1 MDYLFT
7 YGTLQD
13 AQVQIYVFGK
23 PLIGS
28 IDVLTGFQKTDAAVY
43 QRYPLVIKTNQQEH
57 EVEGVAYEVSEIDLK
72 KADIYE
78 TSAYKREKFQLKSGK
93 WAWVYV
99 ENSN

>member
-1 MDYLFT
+1 M
-7 YGTLQD
+7 
-13 AQVQIYVFGK
+13 QVQIYVFGK
-23 PLIGS
+23 PLMGS
-28 IDVLTGFQKTDAAVY
+28 NDILTGFQKMDGAVY
-43 QRYPLVIKTNQQEH
+43 ERYPLVTKTNQPEH
-57 EVEGVAYEVSEIDLK
+57 EVEGVAYEVSEMDLR

>member
-1 MDYLFT
+1 M
-7 YGTLQD
+7 
-13 AQVQIYVFGK
+13 QVQVYVFGK
-23 PLIGS
+23 PLTGS
-28 IDVLTGFQKTDAAVY
+28 KDVLTGFRKMNEAVY
-43 QRYPLVIKTNQQEH
+43 DRYSLVTQTNQPEH
-57 EVEGVAYEVSEIDLK
+57 EVEGVAYQVSEMDLK